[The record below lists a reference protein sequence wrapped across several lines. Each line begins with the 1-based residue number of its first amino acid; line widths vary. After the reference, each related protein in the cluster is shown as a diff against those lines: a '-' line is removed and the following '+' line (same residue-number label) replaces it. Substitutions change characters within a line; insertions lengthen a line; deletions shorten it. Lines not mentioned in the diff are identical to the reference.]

1 MVSLKVIA
9 SALVMMSLTSP
20 CSQAQLKK
28 PRSVLKGTVVDKTT
42 KATIGGARIQVL
54 NAAGVVRGATITGQD
69 GTYLVTGLVFGESV
83 NAVYSA
89 TGYAPDPWSRP
100 LRISK
105 REIVQDVAL
114 LCDCNDAAYWK
125 TWADNE
131 KAVAET
137 VSHDPS
143 VRARLLNDAWSAL
156 GKIGV
161 SAEARGAA
169 ASNLIAVEPAT
180 GKFGPI
186 VGFANTD
193 PMVLRKTEGLLR
205 VTLNGGIV
213 EDLPTVSPQI
223 TAEIAAVEVR
233 KRSKA
238 EGKDISLVLG
248 KLDSAWSKQT
258 AQYTKVI
265 LDKDEPETSILHHG
279 IATKRK

>member
-1 MVSLKVIA
+1 MSLKVIA
-9 SALVMMSLTSP
+9 GALAMLSLTAP
-20 CSQAQLKK
+20 CFQAQLKK

-54 NAAGVVRGATITGQD
+54 SAAGVVRGATITGQD

-83 NAVYSA
+83 NTVYSA

-100 LRISK
+100 LRVSK
-105 REIVQDVAL
+105 PAMVQDVAL
-114 LCDCNDAAYWK
+114 LCDCNDTAYWK
-125 TWADNE
+125 AWADGE
-131 KAVAET
+131 KAAAEAASQDAT
-137 VSHDPS
+137 VK
-143 VRARLLNDAWSAL
+143 ARLLDEAWTAL
-156 GKIGV
+156 GKIGI

-169 ASNLIAVEPAT
+169 ASHLIALEPAT
-180 GKFGPI
+180 GKFTPI

-205 VTLNGGIV
+205 MTLNGGMV
-213 EDLPTVSPQI
+213 EELPPVSPQI

-238 EGKDISLVLG
+238 EGKDTSLILG
-248 KLDSAWSKQT
+248 KLDSTWSKQT

-265 LDKDEPETSILHHG
+265 LDNDSTETSVLHHG
-279 IATKRK
+279 IASKKK